1 MSKIPQKKTIIE
13 EEKNES
19 KSEYEDI
26 AFDQVI
32 ENKLN
37 AENESIDL
45 DDFYDKEFTDN
56 GRSELLLDS
65 LISDAISISVDLL
78 FIPRKTYR

>member
-13 EEKNES
+13 EKKNES

-45 DDFYDKEFTDN
+45 DDFYDK
-56 GRSELLLDS
+56 
-65 LISDAISISVDLL
+65 
-78 FIPRKTYR
+78 